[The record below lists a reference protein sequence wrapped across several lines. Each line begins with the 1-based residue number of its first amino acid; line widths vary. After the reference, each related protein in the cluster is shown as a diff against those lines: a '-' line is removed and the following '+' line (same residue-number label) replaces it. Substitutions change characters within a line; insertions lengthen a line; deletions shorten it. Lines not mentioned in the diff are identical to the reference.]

1 MRYYRTGTAKR
12 ERCESSILKFIM
24 STMQIVLETRIA
36 ELLNRNRRGTIST
49 VEYTELEGLI
59 ERGDKLTLRK
69 SQAMK
74 YLTER
79 GQTITL
85 DEPQLA
91 DE

>member
-1 MRYYRTGTAKR
+1 
-12 ERCESSILKFIM
+12 M

>member
-24 STMQIVLETRIA
+24 STMQTVLETRIA